1 MWPWNKWYR
10 FANIEEIWLDY
21 GTDDEGESNIL
32 YLSSWVKILQRSRN
46 KDHPWVK
53 KVLNS
58 MPKFCPL
65 IVFRLCTQKCY
76 LRVQPDL
83 SRQQDSMP

>member
-1 MWPWNKWYR
+1 MWPWNKWDR

-32 YLSSWVKILQRSRN
+32 YLSSWVKILQRSRS

-58 MPKFCPL
+58 MPKFHPL
-65 IVFRLCTQKCY
+65 IVFPAPHAEVLLACATGSISPTR
-76 LRVQPDL
+76 
-83 SRQQDSMP
+83 